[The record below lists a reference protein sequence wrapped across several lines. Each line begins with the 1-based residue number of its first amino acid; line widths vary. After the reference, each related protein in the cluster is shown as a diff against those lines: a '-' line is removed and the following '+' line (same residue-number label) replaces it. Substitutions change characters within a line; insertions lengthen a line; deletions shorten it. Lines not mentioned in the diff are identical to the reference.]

1 MQSAMNEVASRVV
14 RDIMLGASSLNFQQ
28 YSQFVVL
35 HVSRNNIVNDTLAQL
50 LKYDSNE
57 LKRPLRVS
65 IKLLKLLN
73 ALNLDK

>member
-14 RDIMLGASSLNFQQ
+14 RDIMLGTPSLNFQQ
-28 YSQFVVL
+28 YSQFVIL
-35 HVSRNNIVNDTLAQL
+35 HVSRNNIVNDTLDQL

-65 IKLLKLLN
+65 IKN
-73 ALNLDK
+73 F

>member
-14 RDIMLGASSLNFQQ
+14 RDLMLGTPSLDFQQ

-35 HVSRNNIVNDTLAQL
+35 HVARNNIVNDTLNQL
-50 LKYDSNE
+50 LRYDPKE

-65 IKLLKLLN
+65 IQLPTS
-73 ALNLDK
+73 